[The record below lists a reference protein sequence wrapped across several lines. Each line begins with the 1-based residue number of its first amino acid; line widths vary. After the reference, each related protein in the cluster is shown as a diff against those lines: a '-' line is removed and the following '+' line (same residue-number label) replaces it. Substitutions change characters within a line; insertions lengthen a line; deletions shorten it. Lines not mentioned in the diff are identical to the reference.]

1 LPELAKVPK
10 SILVDRAVFEE
21 NYVPEKMIGRDEQI
35 KQLTLCLKPVQS
47 GDFTVNIYVHGP
59 TGVGKTLVCTSVL
72 KKCLPKRFIYIDC
85 FEDNTT
91 HDIME
96 QVVTQAGIFLHGR
109 PSTRDMIKRLKKSD
123 RKFLVCLDRCELIK
137 EQEILESFIVNGYGL
152 VLISNK
158 PLSLS
163 KFALKGNSR
172 IYLDEIEFG
181 PYDKET
187 IFQILKSRVSDGISY
202 DCISD
207 DLLSIVSGICDGDAR
222 RALQIV
228 KLAARE
234 AEMIDQDSITI
245 ENIET
250 AAKKTRSQTL
260 SKVIERLSE
269 KQKII
274 FDILRDNKKMSSGEL
289 FRVYKWLSKEEVN
302 DRSYRNQMTALKE
315 LGLVK
320 ETGETKGKVYEIA

>member
-1 LPELAKVPK
+1 MPR
-10 SILVDRAVFEE
+10 SILADRAVFEE
-21 NYVPEKMIGRDEQI
+21 NYVPEKIIGRDEQI
-35 KQLTLCLKPVQS
+35 KQLVRCLKPVRS

-59 TGVGKTLVCTSVL
+59 TGVGKTLVCTSIL
-72 KKCLPKRFIYIDC
+72 KKCLPKRFIYVDC
-85 FEDNTT
+85 FEDNAT

-96 QVVTQAGIFLHGR
+96 QVMAQAGIFLHGR
-109 PSTRDMIKRLKKSD
+109 LSTRDMIKRLKRSD
-123 RKFLVCLDRCELIK
+123 RKFLICLDRCELIK
-137 EQEILESFIVNGYGL
+137 EQEILESFIINGYGL

-158 PLSLS
+158 PLSYS
-163 KFALKGNSR
+163 KFVLNGNSKL
-172 IYLDEIEFG
+172 YLDEIEFG
-181 PYDKET
+181 PYDKESV
-187 IFQILKSRVSDGISY
+187 FEILKSRVSHGISA

-207 DLLSIVSGICDGDAR
+207 DLLSMVSGICDGDAR

-234 AEMIDQDSITI
+234 AEIVDQDTITVESI
-245 ENIET
+245 EA

-260 SKVIERLSE
+260 SKVMERLSE

-274 FDILRDNKKMSSGEL
+274 FDILKDNRRMSSGEL
-289 FRVYKWLSKEEVN
+289 FRVYKWLSREEVN